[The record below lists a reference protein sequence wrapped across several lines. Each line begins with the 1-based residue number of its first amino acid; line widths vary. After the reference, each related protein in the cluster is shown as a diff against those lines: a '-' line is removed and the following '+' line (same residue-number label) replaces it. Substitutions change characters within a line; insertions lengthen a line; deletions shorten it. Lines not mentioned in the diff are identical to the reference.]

1 MSWHRLVRLH
11 KKDNVLLHYLLE
23 SHENAGLS
31 STLSREGDMLTIQFS
46 TPLSAAPYLD
56 RLVDHILDE
65 IARRGRR

>member
-1 MSWHRLVRLH
+1 MRLH

-56 RLVDHILDE
+56 RLVDHGVDLDHR
-65 IARRGRR
+65 IIGSV